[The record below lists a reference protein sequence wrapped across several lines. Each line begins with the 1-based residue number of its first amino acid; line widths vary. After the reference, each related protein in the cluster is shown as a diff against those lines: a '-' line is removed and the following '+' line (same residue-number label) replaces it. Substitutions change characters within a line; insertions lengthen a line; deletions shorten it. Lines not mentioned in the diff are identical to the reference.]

1 MSLEKAE
8 QLSRTAASDVY
19 EQLHREI
26 VIGGLLP
33 GARLRIEELRDRY
46 GVGGIPIREALNRL
60 SAEELVIAQDQRGFR
75 VAEVSLGELRE
86 LARTRCLINQITL
99 PEAIANGDQAWEE
112 AIVLKYHRL
121 SRIKVQD
128 GDAKSQESWDRHHR
142 IFHDSLIAACG
153 SRWLRQF
160 AGKLFDYAERYRK
173 LSMQLASLP
182 RRDVDAEH
190 RAIMEA
196 VINRQTDTA
205 LELLNAHIMNTSE
218 IVEKFSGELLVS
230 AELPRKFEFESKD
243 TYASKGPLK
252 RLSK

>member
-1 MSLEKAE
+1 MSAAKVEL
-8 QLSRTAASDVY
+8 LSRTATSNVY
-19 EQLHREI
+19 AQLHREI

-46 GVGGIPIREALNRL
+46 GVGSSPIREALNRL
-60 SAEELVIAQDQRGFR
+60 SAEELVIAQDQKGFR
-75 VAEVSLGELRE
+75 VAEVSLDDLRE
-86 LARTRCLINQITL
+86 LTRTRCLVNQITL

-112 AIVLKYHRL
+112 AIVLEYHRL
-121 SRIKVQD
+121 SRIKIL
-128 GDAKSQESWDRHHR
+128 GDAESQESWDRQHR

-173 LSMQLASLP
+173 LSNALFPL
-182 RRDVDAEH
+182 RDADAEH

-196 VINRQTDTA
+196 VINRQTETA
-205 LELLNAHIMNTSE
+205 IELLNAHALNTAE
-218 IVEKFSGELLVS
+218 IIEKFSGESFFS
-230 AELPRKFEFESKD
+230 AELPDNVQRVSKD
-243 TYASKGPLK
+243 EYRAVGPR